1 MREKRLDEGFDDQF
15 AKGKLYGVAAVF
27 FGGKQMSTGHLH
39 LDGFESPSEAKIK
52 TPSLWMVFLFLQRM
66 RDSNPRKRS
75 QSPVCYR
82 YTNPLYAEQYLLY
95 PLFWKSQ
102 EIFSNIPQK
111 FAVKPPGWCLPGRQG
126 EPSRDPRRYPDSC
139 RRSGC
144 RCGGC
149 SPARWRWEPPQCWCS
164 HGPGRAC
171 QDHPH

>member
-1 MREKRLDEGFDDQF
+1 MRDSI
-15 AKGKLYGVAAVF
+15 KLRCRCGQARIEQHPTGV
-27 FGGKQMSTGHLH
+27 LR

-52 TPSLWMVFLFLQRM
+52 TPSVRMVFLFWQRM

-82 YTNPLYAEQYLLY
+82 YTNPLYAEHYLLY